1 MKNTKDASIRAYR
14 CGKCGAPKK
23 GHVCLGSRPPS
34 DIPSVSLPSSS
45 TLPTPQK
52 QHDYE
57 DDMEE
62 DGDDVLPPAP
72 LALLQLRPLSEVS
85 KLITQPPYSK
95 PSDAQ
100 RGRRVR

>member
-1 MKNTKDASIRAYR
+1 MLRHSSDSSQVRMKNTKNASVRMYR

-34 DIPSVSLPSSS
+34 SDITSVSLPSSS
-45 TLPTPQK
+45 TPTPQQ

-62 DGDDVLPPAP
+62 DEDDVLPPAP
-72 LALLQLRPLSEVS
+72 PALLQRRPLSEVS
-85 KLITQPPYSK
+85 KLIMQPP
-95 PSDAQ
+95 Q
-100 RGRRVR
+100 